1 MFQTFFSVK
10 FYSKKKNF
18 LQSISFFSSDML
30 NRHLRLHSGVRP
42 YRCTMCNTNFSRSDH
57 LSTHLR
63 THTGEKPYT
72 CPQCSYAACRRDMIT
87 RHLKIHRKQRTERK
101 NATSTNDS

>member
-1 MFQTFFSVK
+1 
-10 FYSKKKNF
+10 
-18 LQSISFFSSDML
+18 ML
-30 NRHLRLHSGVRP
+30 NRHLRSHSGVRP

-72 CPQCSYAACRRDMIT
+72 CPQCSYSACRRDMIT
-87 RHLKIHRKQRTERK
+87 RHLKIHRKQRSERK
-101 NATSTNDS
+101 NATSTFASSNDS

>member
-1 MFQTFFSVK
+1 
-10 FYSKKKNF
+10 
-18 LQSISFFSSDML
+18 ML

-42 YRCTMCNTNFSRSDH
+42 YRCTMCNTHFSRSDH

-72 CPQCSYAACRRDMIT
+72 CPHCSYTACRRDMIT
-87 RHLKIHRKQRTERK
+87 RHLKIHAKQRSERK
-101 NATSTNDS
+101 NATSTFASSNDS

>member
-1 MFQTFFSVK
+1 
-10 FYSKKKNF
+10 
-18 LQSISFFSSDML
+18 ML
-30 NRHLRLHSGVRP
+30 NRHLRLHSGIRP
-42 YRCTMCNTNFSRSDH
+42 YRCPMCHTNFSRSDH

-72 CPQCSYAACRRDMIT
+72 CSHCPYSACRRDMIT

-101 NATSTNDS
+101 NAVSGND

>member
-1 MFQTFFSVK
+1 
-10 FYSKKKNF
+10 
-18 LQSISFFSSDML
+18 ML

-42 YRCTMCNTNFSRSDH
+42 YRCTMCNTHFSRSDH

-72 CPQCSYAACRRDMIT
+72 CPECSYAACRRDMIT
-87 RHLKIHRKQRTERK
+87 RHLKVHLKQRPERK
-101 NATSTNDS
+101 NATSSLGSSNES